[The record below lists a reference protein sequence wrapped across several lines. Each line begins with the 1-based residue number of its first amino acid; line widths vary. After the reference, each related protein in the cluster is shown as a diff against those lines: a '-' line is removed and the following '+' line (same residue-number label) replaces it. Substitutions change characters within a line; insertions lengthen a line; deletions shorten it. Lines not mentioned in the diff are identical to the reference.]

1 VKRQVRIS
9 PRPLAQNAAFHAV
22 VLPLSAGFK
31 QLRDRLLYDDAVP
44 LIFETREDAD
54 RFVGRAF
61 DPSFKHEIV
70 EVEIKFPTVT
80 QLDGAA
86 LNECVN
92 WETNRQGDC
101 GGRMHRR
108 LGVTICESCLAKLAR

>member
-1 VKRQVRIS
+1 MKRQVRIS
-9 PRPLAQNAAFHAV
+9 PRPLAQNAVFHAV

-31 QLRDRLLYDDAVP
+31 QIRDRLLYDDAVP

-61 DPSFKHEIV
+61 DPAFKHEIV
-70 EVEIKFPTVT
+70 EVEITLPRVT

-92 WETNRQGDC
+92 WDTNRQGDC

-108 LGVTICESCLAKLAR
+108 LGVIICESCLAKLAR